1 MSGHNHY
8 LYSMR
13 DYQKINKKVAYL
25 VAAILLLLFGFQAL
39 ELGQRLWQGEATI
52 KPFAHQT
59 VKQQN
64 NTPRLNLP
72 KHLFGRVNSPVKRHK
87 RIKKTR
93 LNLTL
98 VGVLNQKKHA
108 LAIIKRNNK
117 EKIYKVNDKIN
128 SSAHIKAIYAKYVII
143 DHAGSDEKLSIKQK
157 VNFGQANKGNKKSNN
172 KYKQRISKKRGQQN
186 KQANQKAVKKQPPP
200 GGIII
205 IKPADKLKLQKILSS
220 PKDMLSAIAIQPNY
234 KNGELHGFAVRP
246 GKEKTL
252 FKKIGFQSGDVVLTI
267 NGITLDGWLK
277 LVPARKEMS
286 KQNFD
291 LTIERKNQQHFLSI
305 NLGFL

>member
-1 MSGHNHY
+1 
-8 LYSMR
+8 MR
-13 DYQKINKKVAYL
+13 DYHKINNKVAL
-25 VAAILLLLFGFQAL
+25 LLAIALLLLAGFQAL
-39 ELGQRLWQGEATI
+39 ELGQRLWQGEAKI
-52 KPFAHQT
+52 RPFAHQ
-59 VKQQN
+59 KIAQH
-64 NTPRLNLP
+64 NTLPRLNLP
-72 KHLFGRVNSPVKRHK
+72 TQLFGTLNSPVKIHK

-98 VGVLNQKKHA
+98 IGVLSQKTHA

-117 EKIYKVNDKIN
+117 EKIYKVNDKITP
-128 SSAHIKAIYAKYVII
+128 SAHIKAIYAKYVII

-157 VNFGQANKGNKKSNN
+157 KTFGRANQPKNKTLLIKPRKPRKKQTQTTQKKS
-172 KYKQRISKKRGQQN
+172 
-186 KQANQKAVKKQPPP
+186 PPP

-220 PKDMLSAIAIQPNY
+220 PKTMLSAIAIQPNY
-234 KNGELHGFAVRP
+234 KDGELHGFAVHP
-246 GKEKTL
+246 GKERAL
-252 FKKIGFQSGDVVLTI
+252 FKKIGFQSGDVILTI
-267 NGITLDGWLK
+267 NGIKLDGWLK

-291 LTIERKNQQHFLSI
+291 LTIERNQQQHFLSI